1 MCGGNLK
8 ASACSRRARVFVTPC
23 GETPASNWA
32 AQSRQRR
39 TREYAQEPKPET
51 HEYINEDGRRVTQI
65 AGLRGN
71 HSLDPVGSVAGV
83 AGGYPPSNSFSP
95 PSLRMARTA
104 TVALVDIKNKGDK
117 RTSIP
122 YSEFEG
128 RCEQHVKK
136 LSNQPRKCGT
146 EVPQFLFPENCFKS
160 QIWSRRAKRCVSTD
174 CETPFQW
181 WFDMKVVGP
190 YRCFRDLI
198 YGQAIGGYLLTI
210 DAQNRVPRPSKQC
223 AKFLPR
229 APIFSRSIPR
239 FHIIPEGRDEI
250 FEQLASKTEDI
261 KKAKKDMTT
270 TCWECARPKSEDVPL
285 KWCSGCQRK
294 NW

>member
-23 GETPASNWA
+23 GETLASNWA

-104 TVALVDIKNKGDK
+104 TVALVGDVD
-117 RTSIP
+117 S
-122 YSEFEG
+122 
-128 RCEQHVKK
+128 
-136 LSNQPRKCGT
+136 
-146 EVPQFLFPENCFKS
+146 
-160 QIWSRRAKRCVSTD
+160 
-174 CETPFQW
+174 
-181 WFDMKVVGP
+181 
-190 YRCFRDLI
+190 
-198 YGQAIGGYLLTI
+198 YLL
-210 DAQNRVPRPSKQC
+210 
-223 AKFLPR
+223 R
-229 APIFSRSIPR
+229 ARDGASPWSASAPTSR
-239 FHIIPEGRDEI
+239 EI
-250 FEQLASKTEDI
+250 ENDLSGLDHLSPFKIVDVRYR
-261 KKAKKDMTT
+261 
-270 TCWECARPKSEDVPL
+270 ECSSAFVTAV
-285 KWCSGCQRK
+285 
-294 NW
+294 

>member
-95 PSLRMARTA
+95 PSLRMPRTA

-128 RCEQHVKK
+128 RPNLV
-136 LSNQPRKCGT
+136 S
-146 EVPQFLFPENCFKS
+146 KS
-160 QIWSRRAKRCVSTD
+160 EEMLVVRH
-174 CETPFQW
+174 EG
-181 WFDMKVVGP
+181 VGP